1 MSKTSTRNHSNEGT
15 RNTSER
21 VKITQRI
28 KKREAQ
34 AMKDHEAHL
43 KNINPDVDEKVC
55 ESWENGTHCESWDTC
70 YVCEPCTDCERCEDC
85 EDEFKCC
92 ENCAKC
98 EVCETIEAEKEA
110 EPVKKSRK
118 NGKTTKAERNKDK
131 VEPEV
136 YDPNAEPKETNE
148 KQKQKFYIN
157 GR

>member
-1 MSKTSTRNHSNEGT
+1 MSKPSIRNHTNEGT
-15 RNTSER
+15 RNTREC
-21 VKITQRI
+21 VKITQRV

-70 YVCEPCTDCERCEDC
+70 HVCEPCTDCERCEDC
-85 EDEFKCC
+85 DDEFVCC

-98 EVCETIEAEKEA
+98 EVCETLEAEKEA

-118 NGKTTKAERNKDK
+118 NGKTTKADRNKDK

-136 YDPNAEPKETNE
+136 YDPKAEPKETN
-148 KQKQKFYIN
+148 KRQKQKFFVS